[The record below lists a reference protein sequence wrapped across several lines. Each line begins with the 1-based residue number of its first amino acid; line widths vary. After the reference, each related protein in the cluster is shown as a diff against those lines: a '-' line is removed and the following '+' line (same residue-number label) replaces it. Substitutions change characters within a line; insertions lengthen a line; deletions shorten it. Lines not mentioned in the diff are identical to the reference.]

1 MDLPQSNDIDS
12 TTDNWNKN
20 TFNEPP
26 TTYEHINE
34 TPSINAT
41 NPNYHPISST
51 TPTTPSW
58 ETHSPVV
65 DKAKTEL
72 KKGQQQAEDI
82 ITKTKRAI
90 KQHCKLNR
98 SKLPNVFKCP

>member
-1 MDLPQSNDIDS
+1 MDLPQNNDIDS

-51 TPTTPSW
+51 TPTTHSW
-58 ETHSPVV
+58 ETHNPVV